1 MPLLD
6 GMKRRYRIILAIVAV
21 AIVALAIGVAST
33 VPVSSEA
40 AREKVIAVLAQK
52 FDADVEL
59 GSLRLRV
66 LPTLH
71 AEGDDLVIRHKG
83 RRDVPPL
90 ITVRHFS
97 ADSSALSLY
106 RKHLSTVRL
115 EGLDIQIPPDHK
127 RDRREGVATTGE
139 VGRAAVRAF
148 VIDHLQSVGGRLVIL
163 RSQPEKPPRVW
174 DIHRLRM
181 QFVSFDR
188 AMPFDATLSNAIP
201 PGEIDVSGSFGPW
214 NDADPGDTPLDGRF
228 TFDRADLSI
237 FKGISGILS
246 ARGTFGGS
254 LDTIDIHGHTETPDF
269 TVVEAGHPISLH
281 TDYHAIVDGMNGN
294 TRLEPVD
301 ARFNRTQVLA
311 RGSVIDPPGHEHG
324 RLVTLDVTM
333 DQARLEDVLL
343 LAVNAAKPPMT
354 GALKLHTTM
363 VIPPGDID
371 VVEKLQLAGRFT
383 IADTRFAS
391 ADVQKKIDEL
401 SRRSRG
407 RPDAETVTR
416 VPSNFEG
423 EFKLARGTLTIP
435 QVAFNTP
442 GSIVRLS
449 GKYRIGPQTL
459 DFAGTLL
466 MDAKISQTTT
476 GFKSLL
482 LKLVDPFFKRPGG
495 GSEIPI
501 RIKGRRSD
509 PDIGL
514 DKGRIFGR

>member
-1 MPLLD
+1 MTMPFKSLLMIASSLDWTMAARRCAATEANGCAALSVVGTGESSDNGFAQPEDYTRARELLRNRTESRANAQSWVLAINSRARPNLSKVIVASLLMPLLD

-21 AIVALAIGVAST
+21 TIVALAIGVAST

-188 AMPFDATLSNAIP
+188 AMPFDATLTNAIP
-201 PGEIDVSGSFGPW
+201 PGEITTQGRFGPW
-214 NDADPGDTPLDGRF
+214 RSLHPGDTPLDGDF
-228 TFDRADLSI
+228 TFEKADLGV
-237 FKGISGILS
+237 FEGISGILS
-246 ARGTFGGS
+246 AKGTFGGK
-254 LDTIDIHGHTETPDF
+254 LERIDIHGD
-269 TVVEAGHPISLH
+269 
-281 TDYHAIVDGMNGN
+281 
-294 TRLEPVD
+294 
-301 ARFNRTQVLA
+301 
-311 RGSVIDPPGHEHG
+311 
-324 RLVTLDVTM
+324 
-333 DQARLEDVLL
+333 
-343 LAVNAAKPPMT
+343 
-354 GALKLHTTM
+354 
-363 VIPPGDID
+363 
-371 VVEKLQLAGRFT
+371 
-383 IADTRFAS
+383 
-391 ADVQKKIDEL
+391 
-401 SRRSRG
+401 
-407 RPDAETVTR
+407 TVT
-416 VPSNFEG
+416 P
-423 EFKLARGTLTIP
+423 EF
-435 QVAFNTP
+435 
-442 GSIVRLS
+442 
-449 GKYRIGPQTL
+449 
-459 DFAGTLL
+459 
-466 MDAKISQTTT
+466 
-476 GFKSLL
+476 
-482 LKLVDPFFKRPGG
+482 
-495 GSEIPI
+495 
-501 RIKGRRSD
+501 
-509 PDIGL
+509 
-514 DKGRIFGR
+514 